1 MNNEDNNQNKGG
13 LKNVSQ
19 SAPKAMKTIEKIKKT
34 KVAIAVIS
42 AIAPI
47 LGWLVLALF
56 LFMAIM
62 MPIIY
67 ISEKKDESLDGIDKF
82 INFITLN
89 GWNSSEKRFFET
101 LEKEYNRYDRINNRE
116 GELDIPLI
124 AATIHYNTV
133 VDIDSYKIT
142 EDDKNESY
150 EYDHTD
156 PEISKSQLRNFY
168 VVANDQLGSAFTLVW
183 GEKKLLGHLIDTKFT
198 TTCVDSTWDEIT
210 ESGAAVLRDF
220 MSHWKY
226 TVGDTVKNK
235 LSLINAFNIARL
247 IYSYH
252 QEGENYFKSQLSNLY
267 HEAKYDNFISDF
279 IRIIKQSD
287 LTNTC
292 GEGQIPMPVINKF
305 INYDLYKKYLKEVY
319 LPQRSYTECD
329 QCQYNMAS
337 KKEKE
342 IILNRMITEIFDQ
355 RDAYQ
360 HLKGNSDS
368 SDNTY
373 STYIPGLT
381 SFPVPLN
388 SEGKFRISSKF
399 GMRSHPIY
407 NDYRMHKGID
417 LPLAHGQPVYS
428 IADGEVIHAG
438 CQAGGC
444 AIGYGKYVL
453 IQHDVDGNGKAD
465 YYTLYAHLSVI
476 NTVNGAKVGGG
487 QKIGEIGSTG
497 TSTGP
502 HLHLEI
508 QDANKKPI
516 DPEPILNGIIKGDSV
531 FDNKYVYYNQSDYK
545 QAYCPGM
552 NGTISSSGCLPTSY
566 AMIARRLGRAET
578 PVTIANY
585 ICNQV
590 RQYRV
595 ENSGTSSD
603 FFVDSKVMRDYGIKA
618 TPLSN
623 PSVETVISHLRSG
636 KPMIAHLGPGYFT
649 KEGHYVVV
657 DYVDNNDKIF
667 VSDPASRKN
676 RTRWYS
682 KEEFKEKL
690 LGTLR
695 SRQYNMWYFERG

>member
-292 GEGQIPMPVINKF
+292 GEGQIPLPVINKF

-319 LPQRSYTECD
+319 LPQRSYTKCD
-329 QCQYNMAS
+329 QCQYKMAS

-407 NDYRMHKGID
+407 KDYRMHKGID

-438 CQAGGC
+438 CPANGC
-444 AIGYGKYVL
+444 ALGYGKYVL

-603 FFVDSKVMRDYGIKA
+603 FFIDSKVMRDYGIKA
-618 TPLSN
+618 TPLTN